1 MRSSTS
7 TSKSWLPT
15 RKWWSMLVVAVGAL
29 AVNWI
34 NTGQFTKEIAI
45 ALVGLLVQAATTY
58 LIPNQDTPGGV
69 PIARRGT
76 TSPHRFPQ

>member
-1 MRSSTS
+1 
-7 TSKSWLPT
+7 
-15 RKWWSMLVVAVGAL
+15 MLVVALGAL

-58 LIPNQDTPGGV
+58 LVPNQDTPGGV
-69 PIARRGT
+69 PISRGGT
-76 TSPHRFPQ
+76 TSAQKFPR